1 MNPRWL
7 LIILFSGLSARAL
20 ASAQTKDNFA
30 RGELLY
36 STDCVACH
44 GAQIHWRDKKLANNW
59 ASLKAEVDRW
69 QRLAA
74 LGWSDDEI
82 EDVAHYLNALYYHF
96 AAPRLGQS
104 PDAEA
109 INGPV

>member
-7 LIILFSGLSARAL
+7 LIFLLPGLSALVL
-20 ASAQTKDNFA
+20 ASAQTKEDFA

-36 STDCVACH
+36 STHCVACH
-44 GAQIHWRDKKLANNW
+44 GAQIHWRGKKLATNW
-59 ASLKAEVDRW
+59 AGLKTEVDRW

-74 LGWSDDEI
+74 LGWSDNEI
-82 EDVAHYLNALYYHF
+82 EDVARYLNALYYHF

-104 PDAEA
+104 PDGET
-109 INGPV
+109 IKGPA